1 MFTTYIFH
9 TTSMSNVLRKLV
21 SLSQAAVVLIDSH
34 CFIKSLNEWSEQM
47 LITVESMNVTDDAK

>member
-9 TTSMSNVLRKLV
+9 TASMSNVLRKLV

-34 CFIKSLNEWSEQM
+34 CFIKSLNEWNEQM